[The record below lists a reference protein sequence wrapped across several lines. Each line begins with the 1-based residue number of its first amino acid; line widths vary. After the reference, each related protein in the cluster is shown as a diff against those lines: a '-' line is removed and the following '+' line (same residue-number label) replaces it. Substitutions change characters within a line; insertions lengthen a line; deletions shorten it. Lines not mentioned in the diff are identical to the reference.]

1 MRVCVCVYMYV
12 SLCLC
17 VSMCVRM
24 CVCGCVVMNKNTWV
38 MYKGGKEGTSLAIQS
53 LSIQCLSMEE
63 EAACDRPVE
72 RYQAPPDRQVN
83 RKASSASERHEAHDE
98 TGE

>member
-1 MRVCVCVYMYV
+1 
-12 SLCLC
+12 
-17 VSMCVRM
+17 
-24 CVCGCVVMNKNTWV
+24 
-38 MYKGGKEGTSLAIQS
+38 
-53 LSIQCLSMEE
+53 MEE

-72 RYQAPPDRQVN
+72 KYQAPPDRQVN